1 MLGFDPFD
9 LHHQQLRQ
17 IIRVRSDIET
27 KKLLADGPASSSR
40 CRASR
45 AASGTTELSTGDGQ
59 WAQLEWPS
67 MTQNARKIV
76 IIGAGIAGLC
86 AAVYARRC
94 GYEVELLE
102 QHDSPGGLATS
113 WKRGDYTF
121 ETCLHWLL
129 GSNPDGTLH
138 AQWQEV
144 CDIDRLSFVYAQEY
158 LRLENEH
165 GGTLSIYTDVDR
177 LERELL
183 TAAPEDESEIH
194 HLADAVRQLG
204 DLPMPG
210 LDEGWP
216 QKALSLVHILPDL
229 PLLWRL
235 SHISVEDYGQRFNH
249 PLLRRF
255 FGAGAM
261 GHLSVLALIISL
273 GWMSTGNAGYAI
285 GGAQA
290 LIRLIVERLTALG
303 GRVRYGAKVEKIL
316 VEDDAAVGVQLAG
329 GETVQADWVL
339 SAADGHATIY
349 EMLGGKYRDKAV
361 DAAYDSFE
369 TFPSYLQVSLGVA
382 RDLSDQP
389 GYVTRVLDE
398 PLEIDP
404 QTALPDVSF
413 RFFHFDPTFAPKG
426 KTAVT
431 CFLPTHNFSYWA
443 DLRER
448 DPHTYQAEKHRVAEA
463 VIGILERRTPG
474 ITADI
479 EVTDIST
486 PASVIRFTGNWK
498 GSMEGWLMTPDT
510 GFKSLPLTLPG
521 LHQFLRAGQWVQPG
535 GGLPTG
541 LMTVRSAIQA
551 MCQQDHVLFSV

>member
-1 MLGFDPFD
+1 MTS
-9 LHHQQLRQ
+9 Q
-17 IIRVRSDIET
+17 
-27 KKLLADGPASSSR
+27 SR
-40 CRASR
+40 
-45 AASGTTELSTGDGQ
+45 
-59 WAQLEWPS
+59 
-67 MTQNARKIV
+67 KVIV
-76 IIGAGIAGLC
+76 IGGGVAGLC
-86 AAVYARRC
+86 AAVYARKC

-102 QHDSPGGLATS
+102 QHDGPGGLATS
-113 WKRGDYTF
+113 WRRGDYTF

-129 GSNPDGTLH
+129 GSNPAGTLH

-144 CDIDRLSFVYAQEY
+144 CDIASLRFVYAEEY
-158 LRLENEH
+158 LRLEDEH
-165 GGTLSIYTDVDR
+165 GGSLSIYTDVDR
-177 LERELL
+177 LEAELL
-183 TAAPEDESEIH
+183 NAAPGDETEIR
-194 HLADAVRQLG
+194 HLVGAIRQLG

-210 LDEGWP
+210 LDEGWSH
-216 QKALSLVHILPDL
+216 KLLGLVRTLPDL

-235 SHISVEDYGQRFNH
+235 SHISVEEYGQRFNH

-261 GHLSVLALIISL
+261 GRLSVLALILSL

-290 LIRLIVERLTALG
+290 LIRLIAERLTALG
-303 GRVRYGAKVEKIL
+303 GQVRYGAKVEKIL

-329 GETVQADWVL
+329 GEIVKADWVL

-349 EMLGGKYRDKAV
+349 EMLGGKYKDKAV
-361 DAAYDSFE
+361 DAAYGSFE

-398 PLEIDP
+398 PLQIDP
-404 QTALPDVSF
+404 ETALPDVSF

-431 CFLPTHNFSYWA
+431 CFLPTHNFSYWT
-443 DLRER
+443 DLRDR
-448 DPHTYQAEKHRVAEA
+448 DQNTYQAEKHRVADE
-463 VIGILERRTPG
+463 VIGILERRMPG
-474 ITADI
+474 IRADI
-479 EVTDIST
+479 EVTDISS

-510 GFKSLPLTLPG
+510 GLKSLPLTLPG
-521 LHQFLRAGQWVQPG
+521 LRNFLRAGQWVHPG

-541 LMTVRSAIQA
+541 LMTARAAIQA
-551 MCQQDHVLFSV
+551 VCHQDHVSFSV

>member
-1 MLGFDPFD
+1 MSGS
-9 LHHQQLRQ
+9 Q
-17 IIRVRSDIET
+17 SDEV
-27 KKLLADGPASSSR
+27 A
-40 CRASR
+40 
-45 AASGTTELSTGDGQ
+45 
-59 WAQLEWPS
+59 
-67 MTQNARKIV
+67 MTSQSCKIV
-76 IIGAGIAGLC
+76 IIGGGIAGLC
-86 AAVYARRC
+86 AAIYARKC

-102 QHDSPGGLATS
+102 QHHSPGGLAAS

-129 GSNPDGTLH
+129 GSKPGGTLH

-144 CDIDRLSFVYAQEY
+144 CDIDSLSFVYAREY
-158 LRLENEH
+158 LRLEDEH
-165 GGTLSIYTDVDR
+165 GGSLSIYTDVER

-183 TAAPEDESEIH
+183 NAAPEDEIEIR
-194 HLADAVRQLG
+194 HLAGAIRQLG

-210 LDEGWP
+210 LGEGWP
-216 QKALSLVHILPDL
+216 QKALDLVRIMPDL

-235 SHISVEDYGQRFNH
+235 SHISVEEYGQRFNH

-290 LIRLIVERLTALG
+290 LIRLIAEKLTALG
-303 GRVRYGAKVEKIL
+303 GRVRYDAKVERIL
-316 VEDDAAVGVQLAG
+316 VEDEAAVGVQLAG
-329 GETVQADWVL
+329 GEIVKADWVL
-339 SAADGHATIY
+339 SAADGHTTIY
-349 EMLGGKYRDKAV
+349 EMLGGKYRDRTV
-361 DAAYDSFE
+361 DAAYDNFE
-369 TFPSYLQVSLGVA
+369 TFPSYLQVSFGVA

-389 GYVTRVLDE
+389 GYVTRVLNE

-413 RFFHFDPTFAPKG
+413 RLFHFDPTFAPKG

-443 DLRER
+443 DLREH
-448 DPHTYQAEKHRVAEA
+448 DPRAYQAEKHRVAEA
-463 VIGILERRTPG
+463 VIAILERRMPG
-474 ITADI
+474 IGADI
-479 EVTDIST
+479 EITDIST
-486 PASVIRFTGNWK
+486 PASVIRYTGSWK
-498 GSMEGWLMTPDT
+498 GSMEGWLMTPET
-510 GFKSLPLTLPG
+510 GPKSLPLTLPG
-521 LHQFLRAGQWVQPG
+521 LRQFLRAGQWVQVG

-541 LMTVRSAIQA
+541 LMTARAAVQT
-551 MCQQDHVLFSV
+551 MCRQDHILFSA

>member
-1 MLGFDPFD
+1 
-9 LHHQQLRQ
+9 
-17 IIRVRSDIET
+17 
-27 KKLLADGPASSSR
+27 
-40 CRASR
+40 
-45 AASGTTELSTGDGQ
+45 
-59 WAQLEWPS
+59 
-67 MTQNARKIV
+67 MTSQSRKIV
-76 IIGAGIAGLC
+76 IIGSGIGGLC
-86 AAVYARRC
+86 AAVYARKC

-102 QHDSPGGLATS
+102 QHNSPGGLATS
-113 WKRGDYTF
+113 WRRGDYTF

-144 CDIDRLSFVYAQEY
+144 CDIDSLSFVYAEEY
-158 LRLENEH
+158 LRLEDEH
-165 GGTLSIYTDVDR
+165 GGCLSIYTDVDR
-177 LERELL
+177 LEQELL
-183 TAAPEDESEIH
+183 NAAPEDETEIR
-194 HLADAVRQLG
+194 HLAAAIRQLG

-216 QKALSLVHILPDL
+216 QKALDLVRIMPDL

-235 SHISVEDYGQRFNH
+235 SHVSVEEYGQRFNH

-261 GHLSVLALIISL
+261 GRLSVLALIISL

-290 LIRLIVERLTALG
+290 LIRLIVEKLTALG
-303 GRVRYGAKVEKIL
+303 GQVRYGAKVEKIL
-316 VEDDAAVGVQLAG
+316 VENDVAVGLQLAG
-329 GETVQADWVL
+329 GEIVKADWVL
-339 SAADGHATIY
+339 SAADGHTTIY
-349 EMLGGKYRDKAV
+349 EMLGGKYRDKVV
-361 DAAYDSFE
+361 DAAYDNFE

-404 QTALPDVSF
+404 QTALSDVSF
-413 RFFHFDPTFAPKG
+413 RLFHFDPTFAPKG

-431 CFLPTHNFSYWA
+431 CFLPTHNFGYWA
-443 DLRER
+443 NLCER

-463 VIGILERRTPG
+463 VIAILERRMPG
-474 ITADI
+474 IKADI

-486 PASVIRFTGNWK
+486 PASVMRYTGNWK

-521 LHQFLRAGQWVQPG
+521 LRQFLRAGQWVQAG

-541 LMTVRSAIQA
+541 LMTARAAIQT
-551 MCQQDHVLFSV
+551 MCRQDHVLFSV

>member
-1 MLGFDPFD
+1 
-9 LHHQQLRQ
+9 
-17 IIRVRSDIET
+17 
-27 KKLLADGPASSSR
+27 
-40 CRASR
+40 
-45 AASGTTELSTGDGQ
+45 
-59 WAQLEWPS
+59 
-67 MTQNARKIV
+67 MTSQSRKIA
-76 IIGAGIAGLC
+76 IIGGGIAGLC
-86 AAVYARRC
+86 AAVYARNC

-102 QHDSPGGLATS
+102 QHNSPGGLATS

-144 CDIDRLSFVYAQEY
+144 CDIDSLSFVYAQEY
-158 LRLENEH
+158 LRLEDEH
-165 GGTLSIYTDVDR
+165 GGSLSIYTDVDR
-177 LERELL
+177 LEGELL
-183 TAAPEDESEIH
+183 SAAPGDETEIR
-194 HLADAVRQLG
+194 HLAEAIRQLG
-204 DLPMPG
+204 NLPMPG

-216 QKALSLVHILPDL
+216 QKALDLVRIMPDL

-235 SHISVEDYGQRFNH
+235 SHISVEEYGQRFSH

-261 GHLSVLALIISL
+261 GRLSVLALIISL
-273 GWMSTGNAGYAI
+273 GWMSTRNAGYAI

-290 LIRLIVERLTALG
+290 LIRLIVERLATLG
-303 GRVRYGAKVEKIL
+303 GRVRYGAKVERIL
-316 VEDDAAVGVQLAG
+316 VENDVAVGVQLVG
-329 GETVQADWVL
+329 GEIVKADWVL
-339 SAADGHATIY
+339 SAADGHTTTY
-349 EMLGGKYRDKAV
+349 EMLGGKYKDKAV

-398 PLEIDP
+398 PLQIDP
-404 QTALPDVSF
+404 ETALPDVSF

-431 CFLPTHNFSYWA
+431 CFLPTRNFSYWV
-443 DLRER
+443 DLHER
-448 DPHTYQAEKHRVAEA
+448 DPHIYQAEKQRVAEA
-463 VIGILERRTPG
+463 VIAILERRMPG
-474 ITADI
+474 IRADI
-479 EVTDIST
+479 EVTDIAS

-521 LHQFLRAGQWVQPG
+521 LRRFLRAGQWVHPG

-541 LMTVRSAIQA
+541 LMTARAAIQA
-551 MCQQDHVLFSV
+551 MCREDHLLFSV

>member
-1 MLGFDPFD
+1 MTS
-9 LHHQQLRQ
+9 H
-17 IIRVRSDIET
+17 
-27 KKLLADGPASSSR
+27 SR
-40 CRASR
+40 
-45 AASGTTELSTGDGQ
+45 
-59 WAQLEWPS
+59 
-67 MTQNARKIV
+67 KVV
-76 IIGAGIAGLC
+76 IIGGGIAGLC
-86 AAVYARRC
+86 AAVYARKC

-102 QHDSPGGLATS
+102 QHDGPGGLATS
-113 WKRGDYTF
+113 WRRGDYIF

-138 AQWQEV
+138 AQWREV
-144 CDIDRLSFVYAQEY
+144 CDIDRLSFVYAEEY
-158 LRLENEH
+158 LRLEDEH
-165 GGTLSIYTDVDR
+165 GGSLSIYTDVDR
-177 LERELL
+177 LEAELL
-183 TAAPEDESEIH
+183 NAAPGDETEIR
-194 HLADAVRQLG
+194 HLAEAIRRLG

-216 QKALSLVHILPDL
+216 HKVLGLLRITPDL

-235 SHISVEDYGQRFNH
+235 SHIGAEEYGRRFGH

-261 GHLSVLALIISL
+261 GRLSVLALIISL

-290 LIRLIVERLTALG
+290 LIRLIAEKLAALG
-303 GRVRYGAKVEKIL
+303 GRMRFGAKVETIL
-316 VEDDAAVGVQLAG
+316 VEDDVAVGVQLAG
-329 GETVQADWVL
+329 GEMIRADWVL
-339 SAADGHATIY
+339 SAADGHATVY

-382 RDLSDQP
+382 RDLSGQP
-389 GYVTRVLDE
+389 GYVTRVLDA
-398 PLEIDP
+398 PLAIDP
-404 QTALPDVSF
+404 QTALPDISF

-431 CFLPTHNFSYWA
+431 CFLPTRNFSYWA
-443 DLRER
+443 ELRER
-448 DPHTYQAEKHRVAEA
+448 DPHVYQAEKHRVAGA
-463 VIGILERRTPG
+463 VIAVLERRMPG
-474 ITADI
+474 IKAAI
-479 EVTDIST
+479 EVTDIAT

-521 LHQFLRAGQWVQPG
+521 LKQFLRAGQWVQAG

-541 LMTVRSAIQA
+541 LMTARAAIQA
-551 MCQQDHVLFSV
+551 MCRQDYMLFSV

>member
-1 MLGFDPFD
+1 M
-9 LHHQQLRQ
+9 
-17 IIRVRSDIET
+17 T
-27 KKLLADGPASSSR
+27 SR
-40 CRASR
+40 
-45 AASGTTELSTGDGQ
+45 G
-59 WAQLEWPS
+59 
-67 MTQNARKIV
+67 RKIV
-76 IIGAGIAGLC
+76 IVGGGVAGLC
-86 AAVYARRC
+86 AAVYARKC

-102 QHDSPGGLATS
+102 QHDGPGGLATS

-129 GSNPDGTLH
+129 GSKSDGALH
-138 AQWQEV
+138 ARWREV
-144 CDIDRLSFVYAQEY
+144 CDIDSLGFVYAQEY
-158 LRLENEH
+158 LRLEDEH
-165 GGTLSIYTDVDR
+165 GGCLSIYTDVDR

-183 TAAPEDESEIH
+183 EAAPEDETEIR
-194 HLADAVRQLG
+194 HLVGAIRQLG
-204 DLPMPG
+204 DLRMPG
-210 LDEGWP
+210 LDEGWE
-216 QKALSLVHILPDL
+216 QKALGLVRIMPDL

-235 SHISVEDYGQRFNH
+235 SHISVEEYGQRFSH

-255 FGAGAM
+255 FGAGAL
-261 GHLSVLALIISL
+261 GRLSVLALIISL

-285 GGAQA
+285 GGARA
-290 LIRLIVERLTALG
+290 LIKLIVERLTTLG

-329 GETVQADWVL
+329 GEIVKADWVL
-339 SAADGHATIY
+339 SAADGHATIH
-349 EMLGGKYRDKAV
+349 EMLGGKYRDEAV
-361 DAAYDSFE
+361 DAAFDGLE

-413 RFFHFDPTFAPKG
+413 RLFHFDPTFAPKG

-431 CFLPTHNFSYWA
+431 CFLPTHNFSYWT
-443 DLRER
+443 DLREH
-448 DPHTYQAEKHRVAEA
+448 DPHAYQAEKHRVAEA
-463 VIGILERRTPG
+463 VIAILERRMPG
-474 ITADI
+474 IKADI

-498 GSMEGWLMTPDT
+498 GSMEGWLMTPGS

-521 LHQFLRAGQWVQPG
+521 LRQFLRAGQWVHPG

-541 LMTVRSAIQA
+541 LMTARAAIQA
-551 MCQQDHVLFSV
+551 MCRQDQVSFSV

>member
-1 MLGFDPFD
+1 MTG
-9 LHHQQLRQ
+9 Q
-17 IIRVRSDIET
+17 
-27 KKLLADGPASSSR
+27 SR
-40 CRASR
+40 
-45 AASGTTELSTGDGQ
+45 
-59 WAQLEWPS
+59 
-67 MTQNARKIV
+67 KVV
-76 IIGAGIAGLC
+76 IIGGGIAGLC
-86 AAVYARRC
+86 AAVYARKC

-102 QHDSPGGLATS
+102 QHDSLGGLATS
-113 WKRGDYTF
+113 WRRGDYTF

-129 GSNPDGTLH
+129 GSRPDGALH
-138 AQWQEV
+138 AQWREV
-144 CDIDRLSFVYAQEY
+144 CDIDSLRFVYAEEY
-158 LRLENEH
+158 LRLEDEH
-165 GGTLSIYTDVDR
+165 GGRLSIYTDVDR
-177 LERELL
+177 LEAELL
-183 TAAPEDESEIH
+183 SAAPGDEAEIR
-194 HLADAVRQLG
+194 HLVGTIRQLG

-216 QKALSLVHILPDL
+216 QKVLDLARTLPDL

-235 SHISVEDYGQRFNH
+235 SHVSVEDYGRRFTH

-261 GHLSVLALIISL
+261 GRLSVLALILSL

-290 LIRLIVERLTALG
+290 LIRLIAGRLAVLG
-303 GRVRYGAKVEKIL
+303 GRVRYGAKVEEIL

-329 GETVQADWVL
+329 GEIVRADWVL

-349 EMLGGKYRDKAV
+349 EMLGGRYRNKTV
-361 DAAYDSFE
+361 DAAYDGFE

-404 QTALPDVSF
+404 RTALSDVSF
-413 RFFHFDPTFAPKG
+413 RLFHFDPTFAPKG

-448 DPHTYQAEKHRVAEA
+448 DPHAYQAEKHRVAEA
-463 VIGILERRTPG
+463 VIAILERRIPG
-474 ITADI
+474 VRADI

-486 PASVIRFTGNWK
+486 PATVMRYTGNWK

-510 GFKSLPLTLPG
+510 GFKPLPLALPG
-521 LHQFLRAGQWVQPG
+521 LRRFLRAGQWVQAG

-541 LMTVRSAIQA
+541 LTTARAAVQA
-551 MCQQDHVLFSV
+551 MCRQDQVPFSV